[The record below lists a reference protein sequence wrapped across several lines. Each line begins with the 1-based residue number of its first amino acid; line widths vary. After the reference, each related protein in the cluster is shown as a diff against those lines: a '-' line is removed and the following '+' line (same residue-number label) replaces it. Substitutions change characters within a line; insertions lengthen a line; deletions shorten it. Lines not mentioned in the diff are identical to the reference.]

1 MVMNKQP
8 FIDLDSLIAGYE
20 AGKRAGEA
28 DSQIGAVFR
37 SAWGAAR
44 ELGFYDDRLSRKGFT
59 LGYLESFG
67 NGVLTDSEGRVIN
80 PNA

>member
-1 MVMNKQP
+1 MYKQ
-8 FIDLDSLIAGYE
+8 FSINLDSLLAGYE

-67 NGVLTDSEGRVIN
+67 DGVLTDSEGRVIN
-80 PNA
+80 PKA